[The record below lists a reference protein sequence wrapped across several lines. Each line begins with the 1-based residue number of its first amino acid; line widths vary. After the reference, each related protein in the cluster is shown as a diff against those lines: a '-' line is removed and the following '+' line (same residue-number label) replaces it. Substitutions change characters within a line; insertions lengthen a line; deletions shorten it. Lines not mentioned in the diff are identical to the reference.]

1 MLLCN
6 GCAMLWAACDG
17 GLWYDSRGGEGERE
31 GKRERKIGQIN
42 EEEEEGCGV
51 DTPLQDL
58 PTELISK

>member
-1 MLLCN
+1 MP
-6 GCAMLWAACDG
+6 WAACDG
-17 GLWYDSRGGEGERE
+17 GLWYYSRGGEGERE
-31 GKRERKIGQIN
+31 EKRERKIGQIN